1 MKKTLFSIGASVL
14 LLTGCANNLNLGL
27 GNKINK
33 NESVRELI
41 ANNQNHHIL
50 ADSNKKVLFTSYAFG
65 SIGNSSS
72 TGLVVDDILNTRND
86 LKKLCEAKGGKWDNG
101 LRYNI
106 IVKEDPLNFK
116 IFTLNEN
123 PDNNYLGV
131 CKLPNGN
138 GFKVKELGI
147 FDYEVLGN
155 IPEGFGGGENIGWYN
170 FYEIDYNKPVS
181 ETKDY
186 LNWSIKKVSKYEKKD
201 YLNFNDVINIYN
213 QMALNGDIDN
223 LHLALVNNICHN
235 LGGTAY
241 IKSTDTNMKTMTLN
255 DYLFMSFDKLFDK
268 YYNEPETLNK
278 EYHLFPLNA
287 GKKAYIWCQNNTNPN
302 NQFMLIW
309 QPDNETFKVIKGY
322 KPSLIPQSNIQ
333 NNNQTNVNNSINNA
347 VRNSIANAVSKI
359 TYHPHIDDKNAY
371 NLAKGMFEIRADIKV
386 ANNPYVKYYGRYI
399 GKIGSC
405 EYASVEKKAAGVDE
419 IYNFKQCNGNMEYT
433 GQTLKG
439 LTQAEYNRFKPYLN
453 GLKQSCE
460 TDGRALVQVNGLNL
474 YCRSNRNGGYK
485 IFILNDK
492 FQFLDELR

>member
-50 ADSNKKVLFTSYAFG
+50 ADSNNKMLFTSYAFG

-86 LKKLCEAKGGKWDNG
+86 LKKLCEAKGGKWDDG

-116 IFTLNEN
+116 VFTLNEN

-147 FDYEVLGN
+147 FDYKVDWTISN
-155 IPEGFGGGENIGWYN
+155 NMGGGERVSWHNY
-170 FYEIDYNKPVS
+170 YEIDFNKP
-181 ETKDY
+181 
-186 LNWSIKKVSKYEKKD
+186 NPPKKD
-201 YLNFNDVINIYN
+201 YLKSEFKVYRDINKFINDYQGITINGRDNFYLAGIN
-213 QMALNGDIDN
+213 A
-223 LHLALVNNICHN
+223 ICHN

-359 TYHPHIDDKNAY
+359 TYHPHIDDKNTY
-371 NLAKGMFEIRADIKV
+371 NLAKGMFEIRADINV

>member
-1 MKKTLFSIGASVL
+1 MKKTFLSAGASIL

-50 ADSNKKVLFTSYAFG
+50 ADSNKKVLFTSYEVG
-65 SIGNSSS
+65 TIGNSSS
-72 TGLVVDDILNTRND
+72 TGLMVDDILNTRDD
-86 LKKLCEAKGGKWDNG
+86 LKKLCEAKGGKWDDG

-106 IVKEDPLNFK
+106 IVKQNPSLSFK
-116 IFTLNEN
+116 VFSLNEN

-147 FDYEVLGN
+147 FDYKVDWTISN
-155 IPEGFGGGENIGWYN
+155 NMGGGERVSWHNY
-170 FYEIDYNKPVS
+170 YEIDFNKP
-181 ETKDY
+181 
-186 LNWSIKKVSKYEKKD
+186 NPPKKD
-201 YLNFNDVINIYN
+201 YLKSEFKVYKNINTFINDYKGITTDGRDNYYLAGIN
-213 QMALNGDIDN
+213 A
-223 LHLALVNNICHN
+223 ICHN
-235 LGGTAY
+235 FGGTAY

-255 DYLFMSFDKLFDK
+255 NYLFMSFDKLFDK
-268 YYNEPETLNK
+268 YYDKPETFNE
-278 EYHLFPLNA
+278 EYKLFPLTS
-287 GKKAYIWCQNNTNPN
+287 KKEAYIWCQNNTNPD

-309 QPDNETFKVIKGY
+309 QPKKEIFKVIKGY
-322 KPSLIPQSNIQ
+322 NPSLISQSNTHKI
-333 NNNQTNVNNSINNA
+333 NTNNSVKNN
-347 VRNSIANAVSKI
+347 ITNAVSKI

-439 LTQAEYNRFKPYLN
+439 LTQAEYNRFKPYLS

-474 YCRSNRNGGYK
+474 YCRSNSNGGYK